1 MKQKHRNT
9 LYILV
14 LLLFILV
21 FPLMLKFGYLD
32 KLDLNPDNIK
42 ERLLAFGPYSP
53 LILIT
58 IQFILAIISVLPSAL
73 FSIAGGYLFGP
84 FYGTL
89 YSLIGMMLGSLVVFM
104 VAKKFGRSFAERL
117 VDKKELQHFDMFF
130 KKKGLLVFILADYIS
145 LFPRDTVSL
154 CAGLTKIKK
163 SKFIIISLIGFIPA
177 LVILNYF
184 GSQLSRNIFDYKVI
198 VIGAIIVASLVLY
211 NFRHKIKGMIVK
223 EIRIFEEK
231 YKK

>member
-177 LVILNYF
+177 LIILNYF